1 MTEVNPS
8 CVNLQENVQTLL
20 ELSQQE
26 QSLRGQQNISAIE
39 TSLKKAVS
47 PTFEIVFAGAFSAG
61 KSMLINALLERELLY
76 SAEGHATGTE
86 CYIHYA
92 KKDEEKVVL
101 TFLSGIEIG
110 QQATAICG
118 KLGLTNSPNINEP
131 EVINLLQKITSEI
144 IEKEGGNQK
153 SERAKQA
160 HALQLLLEGYLHN
173 KDRIDQNRNNTF
185 SMAQFNFSNLSEAAT
200 YARRG
205 SNSAVL
211 KRIEY
216 YCEHPLL
223 EDGNILVDTPGIDAP
238 VKKDAEL
245 IYRKLENPDTSAVV
259 MVLKPASA
267 GDLITEETELI
278 ETMRSN
284 LSIRDRVFHVFNR
297 IDQTWY
303 AGQLRQRLDDLINTQ
318 FRDSSRIYKTSGLLG
333 FYGSQIKQT
342 SSQDRFGLDSIFAES
357 VKSVGGQE
365 ETPQFV
371 SEFNNYCANSGKLLG
386 KNFKVSVHGYLTPNE
401 NYVNI
406 LAEWGKPLIDQL
418 IKDSGIEEFRTGI
431 TRYLTE
437 EKRPQLFATLAD
449 DLQPLCINLTRFYE
463 EKYRNL
469 DSQPREI
476 EGMKSLE
483 LTRLNQQLQDIGKKF
498 SKHIANLVN
507 TAINNNDANFEEDFA
522 KLKARMVSRMDE
534 LLNTFSVKN
543 AYSRATLSHPRH
555 ATAPLMAVLVEALYY
570 LADELEDVLVEFSE
584 IVAKNFF
591 LRLKEQI
598 KKEEYYR
605 ELYRLLGSDAGME
618 DQLNELEKIVI
629 IALSSQAKT
638 ECDKYVRESP
648 RFYDDG
654 TFSLYQFR
662 QIVQEVGQGYG
673 VESIVQCEPA
683 IRQLL
688 KLDIEPKVKKTIS
701 ETFGLA
707 INKTL
712 KSQLLPMAEIL
723 ADEILQ
729 QYGLARENLE
739 KVLQKEASEKIAK
752 NEALLTEIKQQINQY
767 NEAVSGINNCLEAM
781 GIYERKLP
789 LIGHLNVVKTEE

>member
-1 MTEVNPS
+1 MTEINPS

-20 ELSQQE
+20 DLSLQE
-26 QSLRGQQNISAIE
+26 PSLRGQQNIGAIE

-86 CYIHYA
+86 CYIHHA
-92 KKDEEKVVL
+92 KKDEERVVL
-101 TFLSGIEIG
+101 TFLSGVEIAE
-110 QQATAICG
+110 QASAICQ
-118 KLGLTNSPNINEP
+118 KLGLTNSPNINEE
-131 EVINLLQKITSEI
+131 EVINLLKKITSEI

-160 HALQLLLEGYLHN
+160 HALHLLLEGFVNN
-173 KDRIDQNRNNTF
+173 KDRIDSVKNNTF

-200 YARRG
+200 YARMG

-245 IYRKLENPDTSAVV
+245 IYRKLDNPDTSAVV
-259 MVLKPASA
+259 MVLKPAAA
-267 GDLITEETELI
+267 GDLISEETELI

-297 IDQTWY
+297 IDETWY
-303 AGQLRQRLDDLINTQ
+303 NGQLRQRLDDLINTQ

-342 SSQDRFGLDSIFAES
+342 NSQNRFGLDSIFAES
-357 VKSVGGQE
+357 VKSMGGE
-365 ETPQFV
+365 EDTPQFV
-371 SEFNNYCANSGKLLG
+371 SEFNRYCSGGKLFG
-386 KNFKVSVHGYLTPNE
+386 TDFKPSVHGYLTPNQ

-406 LAEWGKPLIDQL
+406 LAEWGFPLIDQL
-418 IKDSGIEEFRTGI
+418 IKDSGIEQFREGI

-483 LTRLNQQLQDIGKKF
+483 LTRLNHQLQDIGNNF
-498 SKHIANLVN
+498 HKHISEVVDN
-507 TAINNNDANFEEDFA
+507 TVNNNDQNFDEDFK

-534 LLNTFSVKN
+534 LLSTFSVKN
-543 AYSRATLSHPRH
+543 AYSRATLNHPRNQ
-555 ATAPLMAVLVEALYY
+555 TAPLMAVLVEALYY
-570 LADELEDVLVEFSE
+570 LANELEDVLVEFSE
-584 IVAKNFF
+584 LVAKNFF

-598 KKEEYYR
+598 KQQEYYR
-605 ELYRLLGSDAGME
+605 QLYRLLGSDAGIE
-618 DQLNELEKIVI
+618 NTLNELEKTVI
-629 IALSSQAKT
+629 KALANQATT
-638 ECDKYVRESP
+638 ECDRYVRESP

-662 QIVQEVGQGYG
+662 QILQQVGQDYSI
-673 VESIVQCEPA
+673 ESMVQSEPA

-688 KLDIEPKVKKTIS
+688 KLDFEPKVKATIGS
-701 ETFGLA
+701 NFNQV
-707 INKTL
+707 IKQTL
-712 KSQLLPMAEIL
+712 KTDLLKVSKQMAN
-723 ADEILQ
+723 EILQ

-739 KVLQKEASEKIAK
+739 KVLQKEAAEKIAK
-752 NEALLTEIKQQINQY
+752 NEALLSDIKQQINQY
-767 NEAVSGINNCLEAM
+767 NAAVSGINNCLESMA
-781 GIYERKLP
+781 IYERKLP
-789 LIGHLNVVKTEE
+789 LISDINYQEIEEE

>member
-1 MTEVNPS
+1 MTEINPS
-8 CVNLQENVQTLL
+8 CVNLQENVNTLL
-20 ELSQQE
+20 DLSLQE
-26 QSLRGQQNISAIE
+26 PSLRGQQNMGAIE

-86 CYIHYA
+86 CYIHHA
-92 KKDEEKVVL
+92 KKDEERVVL
-101 TFLSGIEIG
+101 TFLSGVEIG
-110 QQATAICG
+110 QQAAAICT
-118 KLGLTNSPNINEP
+118 KLGLTPNPNINET
-131 EVINLLQKITSEI
+131 EVINLLGKITSEI

-160 HALQLLLEGYLHN
+160 HALNLLLEGFVNN
-173 KDRIDQNRNNTF
+173 KDRIDSVKNNTF

-303 AGQLRQRLDDLINTQ
+303 APQLRQRLDDLINTQ

-342 SSQDRFGLDSIFAES
+342 NSQDRFGLNSIFAES

-371 SEFNNYCANSGKLLG
+371 SEFIHYCTSGKLPN
-386 KNFKVSVHGYLTPNE
+386 NFRVTVNSFETQNE
-401 NYVNI
+401 NYVRI
-406 LAEWGKPLIDQL
+406 LADWGQQLIDQL
-418 IKDSGIEEFRTGI
+418 IKDSGIEEFREGI

-463 EKYRNL
+463 EKYRDL

-476 EGMKSLE
+476 EGMKTLE
-483 LTRLNQQLQDIGKKF
+483 LTRLNQQLQDIGNNF
-498 SKHIANLVN
+498 YEHIREVVN
-507 TAINNNDANFEEDFA
+507 NTVNNNDQNFDEDFR

-534 LLNTFSVKN
+534 LLTTFSVKN
-543 AYSRATLSHPRH
+543 AYSRATKNHSRNQ
-555 ATAPLMAVLVEALYY
+555 TAPLMAVLVEALYY
-570 LADELEDVLVEFSE
+570 LANELEDVLIEFSE
-584 IVAKNFF
+584 IIAKNFF
-591 LRLKEQI
+591 LRLKDEI
-598 KKEEYYR
+598 KQQEYYR
-605 ELYRLLGSDAGME
+605 QLYRLLGSDAGIE
-618 DQLNELEKIVI
+618 DKLNELEKLVI
-629 IALSSQAKT
+629 KALANQATT
-638 ECDKYVRESP
+638 ECDRYVRESP

-662 QIVQEVGQGYG
+662 QILQQVGQDYSI
-673 VESIVQCEPA
+673 ESMVQSEPA

-688 KLDIEPKVKKTIS
+688 KLDFEPKVKSTIGS
-701 ETFGLA
+701 TFNQV
-707 INKTL
+707 IKQTL
-712 KSQLLPMAEIL
+712 KIDLLNVSRKL

-739 KVLQKEASEKIAK
+739 KVLQKEATEKIAK
-752 NEALLTEIKQQINQY
+752 NEGLLTEIKQQINQY
-767 NEAVSGINNCLEAM
+767 NEAVSGINNCLESMA
-781 GIYERKLP
+781 IYERKLP
-789 LIGHLNVVKTEE
+789 LITNINLGKTEEK